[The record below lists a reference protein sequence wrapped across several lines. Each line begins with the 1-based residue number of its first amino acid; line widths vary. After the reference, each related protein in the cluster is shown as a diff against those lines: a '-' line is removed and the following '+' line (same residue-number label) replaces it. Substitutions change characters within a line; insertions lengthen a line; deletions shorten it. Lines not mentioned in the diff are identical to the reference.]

1 MYLCSRRIQSGAGI
15 LASDKSSSR
24 ISGYYK
30 KSVEERVDIVAEKA
44 DLTDEEIALLS
55 KGGGL
60 TLEAA
65 DNMIENVVGTMAYP
79 FGIAVNFKLNGRDRL
94 VPMAIE
100 EPSVVAAASNMA
112 RLMREGDGIQTSTT
126 DPIMIG
132 QIQVLDVP
140 DMDEAIKNLEEAKSK
155 LLELANEQDPVLVR
169 FGGGARDIETR
180 ILDTSRGK
188 MLILHLLVDCRD
200 AMGAN
205 AVNTMC
211 ETLAPYVNEITGGRV
226 LLRIIS
232 NLADHRLAR
241 AETLVKKDSIGG
253 EKVVDDI
260 IAAWAFADAD
270 PYRAATHNKGIMNG
284 TIAVALA
291 VAQDHRA
298 IEAGAHAYA
307 ARDGHYRS
315 LTHWSKNAD
324 GDLVGVIEM
333 PMASGIVGG
342 ATRSHP
348 IAQVALKI
356 MGVTKAHELAEILV
370 AVGLAQNLGALRALV
385 QEGIQQGHMK
395 LHARNLVVMA
405 GAEGSMVNA
414 AVEELVASGTIRFD
428 KAQEIVKRL
437 KNK

>member
-60 TLEAA
+60 TLEEA

-437 KNK
+437 KTQ

>member
-1 MYLCSRRIQSGAGI
+1 M
-15 LASDKSSSR
+15 ASEKTSSR

-30 KSVEERVDIVAEKA
+30 KSVEERVDIITYKA
-44 DLTDEEIALLS
+44 DLTDEEVSLLG

-65 DNMIENVVGTMAYP
+65 DKMIENVVGTMAYP

-112 RLMREGDGIQTSTT
+112 RLMRDGDGIKTSTT
-126 DPIMIG
+126 EPIMIG

-140 DMDEAIKNLEEAKSK
+140 NMDEAIRNLNEAKAK
-155 LLELANEQDPVLVR
+155 LLELANEQDPVLVK
-169 FGGGARDIETR
+169 FGGGAQDIQPRVLE
-180 ILDTSRGK
+180 TSRGQ

-211 ETLAPYVNEITGGRV
+211 EALAPYVNEITGGRV

-232 NLADHRLAR
+232 NLADKRLAR
-241 AETLVKKDSIGG
+241 AETLVKKEAIGG

-315 LTHWSKNAD
+315 LSKWSKNEN

-356 MGVTKAHELAEILV
+356 MGVSKAHELAEILV

-405 GAEGSMVNA
+405 GADGNLVNK
-414 AVEELVASGTIRFD
+414 AVEELVASGSIRFD
-428 KAQEIVKRL
+428 KALEIVKRL
-437 KNK
+437 KTL

>member
-1 MYLCSRRIQSGAGI
+1 

-44 DLTDEEIALLS
+44 DLTSEEIALLS

-65 DNMIENVVGTMAYP
+65 DKMIENVVGTMAYP

-112 RLMREGDGIQTSTT
+112 RLMRDGDGIKTSTT
-126 DPIMIG
+126 DPVMIG

-140 DMDEAIKNLEEAKSK
+140 DIDKAIKSLEEAKPK

-188 MLILHLLVDCRD
+188 RLILHLLVDCRD

-211 ETLAPYVNEITGGRV
+211 ETLAPLVNEITGGRV

-241 AETLVKKDSIGG
+241 AETVVKKEAIGG
-253 EKVVDDI
+253 EKVVNDI

-307 ARDGHYRS
+307 AKDGHYRS

-405 GAEGSMVNA
+405 GAEGSMVNV
-414 AVEELVASGTIRFD
+414 AVEELVASGSIRFD

-437 KNK
+437 KA

>member
-1 MYLCSRRIQSGAGI
+1 M
-15 LASDKSSSR
+15 ASDKSSSR

-30 KSVEERVDIVAEKA
+30 KSVEERVDIIAEKA
-44 DLTDEEIALLS
+44 DLTSEEVALLS

-65 DNMIENVVGTMAYP
+65 DKMIENVVGTMAYP

-112 RLMREGDGIQTSTT
+112 RLMRDGDGIKTSTT
-126 DPIMIG
+126 EPVMIG

-140 DMDEAIKNLEEAKSK
+140 DMDKAIKSIEEAKPK
-155 LLELANEQDPVLVR
+155 LLELANEQDPVLVK
-169 FGGGARDIETR
+169 FGGGARDIEAR
-180 ILDTSRGK
+180 VLDTSRGK

-211 ETLAPYVNEITGGRV
+211 ETLAPLVNEITGGRV

-241 AETLVKKDSIGG
+241 AETVVKKDSIGG

-307 ARDGHYRS
+307 AKDGHYRS

-414 AVEELVASGTIRFD
+414 AVEELVASGSIRFD

-437 KNK
+437 KAQ

>member
-140 DMDEAIKNLEEAKSK
+140 DMDEAIKNLEEAKPK

-307 ARDGHYRS
+307 AKDGHYRS

>member
-1 MYLCSRRIQSGAGI
+1 
-15 LASDKSSSR
+15 
-24 ISGYYK
+24 
-30 KSVEERVDIVAEKA
+30 
-44 DLTDEEIALLS
+44 
-55 KGGGL
+55 
-60 TLEAA
+60 
-65 DNMIENVVGTMAYP
+65 
-79 FGIAVNFKLNGRDRL
+79 
-94 VPMAIE
+94 
-100 EPSVVAAASNMA
+100 
-112 RLMREGDGIQTSTT
+112 
-126 DPIMIG
+126 
-132 QIQVLDVP
+132 
-140 DMDEAIKNLEEAKSK
+140 
-155 LLELANEQDPVLVR
+155 
-169 FGGGARDIETR
+169 
-180 ILDTSRGK
+180 

-211 ETLAPYVNEITGGRV
+211 ETLAPLVNEITGGRV

-241 AETLVKKDSIGG
+241 AETVVKKESIGG

-307 ARDGHYRS
+307 AKDGHYRS

-414 AVEELVASGTIRFD
+414 AVEELVASGSIRFD

-437 KNK
+437 KAQ

>member
-1 MYLCSRRIQSGAGI
+1 VQV

-94 VPMAIE
+94 IPMAIE

-140 DMDEAIKNLEEAKSK
+140 DMSEAIKNLEEAKQK

-180 ILDTSRGK
+180 ILETSRGK

-428 KAQEIVKRL
+428 RAQEIVKRL
-437 KNK
+437 KTQ